1 MKNEKFSPVFHQRWP
16 LNNPGWVVITLSAA
30 VIFCVV
36 HYRLNNFFGWF
47 LLFVSCTLIAIFGVA
62 GRAEALGLKPF
73 TNDPLGWR
81 KAKESYKADD
91 VSTKVADKD
100 DPP

>member
-1 MKNEKFSPVFHQRWP
+1 MKSFLQFFIKDGRSTT
-16 LNNPGWVVITLSAA
+16 LGGWVVIALSAA
-30 VIFCVV
+30 VIFGVV
-36 HYRLNNFFGWF
+36 HYRVNNFFGWF
-47 LLFVSCTLIAIFGVA
+47 LLFLSCTLIAIFGVA

-81 KAKESYKADD
+81 KAKESYKADAASND
-91 VSTKVADKD
+91 VSKKD